1 MGIFSG
7 VGEASCGS
15 AKDGVRIELKSKT
28 DLCKTKPYGGFYP
41 GDNLDWT
48 GELLGNCKTALFDPM
63 EETISFFITTDI
75 DDEFCPI
82 SVKIILNDQTSTS
95 YSLELPDGDYHN
107 SVEPDYTN
115 NITYTAKKLPGKI
128 CTLLLILKFIYSE
141 KATEFCEIFTFHLQY
156 IHRTKVRLRFR
167 KILWPSQNT

>member
-1 MGIFSG
+1 MGIWPWS
-7 VGEASCGS
+7 ATSKCGS
-15 AKDGVRIELKSKT
+15 EQGVRIELKSKT
-28 DLCKTKPYGGFYP
+28 DLCETKPYGPFSA

-48 GELLGNCKTALFDPM
+48 EELLGDCKDALFDPM
-63 EETISFFITTDI
+63 DETISFFIKTDI

-115 NITYTAKKLPGKI
+115 NITYTATKLPGKI
-128 CTLLLILKFIYSE
+128 YKLQSSSLIGQCAGHVTRFLKSYDFN
-141 KATEFCEIFTFHLQY
+141 TY
-156 IHRTKVRLRFR
+156 IRY
-167 KILWPSQNT
+167 KIKSV